1 MSEGEVCYTPG
12 EGFNDET
19 DVSKNGDDHN
29 SHSRK
34 ERRRNGNDVPKKRK
48 CGICMIFLFLIT
60 FGIMI
65 TFLVVGITTDGEIVT
80 LTLPPA
86 AAPTVRVVDKVC
98 SNSNSERVANV
109 INNLEGQKIYVLE
122 LLNYGRESSP
132 QQDRYL
138 NFLEDTIVARGNGD
152 VRLVYNFE
160 EESWNVDVP
169 RFTQGI
175 VMEYANTDVYMSA
188 YLDFPGLED
197 ELENRNNALSGT
209 PVNLIAT
216 LNTEVKEKYPELVS
230 GPNGNASSNIKFLLH
245 LLKYRDEDKLDIFD
259 EATKELKAENGIF
272 VQAWLD
278 VRATCTKPSSV
289 PDYDQIR
296 LETVDLSGFA
306 KVVNT
311 PLWMDASISRQEG
324 IVDASGS
331 GFADANGIFKNLYE

>member
-65 TFLVVGITTDGEIVT
+65 TFLVVGITTDGEIVIP
-80 LTLPPA
+80 TLPPDGG
-86 AAPTVRVVDKVC
+86 PTVRVVGC
-98 SNSNSERVANV
+98 SISNSQRVANV
-109 INNLEGQKIYVLE
+109 LDNLEGQKIYVLE
-122 LLNYGRESSP
+122 LLNYGSESSP

-175 VMEYANTDVYMSA
+175 VMEYANTSVYKSA
-188 YLDFPGLED
+188 YLDYPNLQD
-197 ELENRNNALSGT
+197 ELDNRNNALSGT

-216 LNTEVKEKYPELVS
+216 LNTEVKEKYPKLVS
-230 GPNGNASSNIKFLLH
+230 GPNGNVSSDTKFLLH

-296 LETVDLSGFA
+296 LETVNLSGFA
-306 KVVNT
+306 NVVNT
-311 PLWMDASISRQEG
+311 ELWMDASISRQEG

-331 GFADANGIFKNLYE
+331 GFADANGIFENLYE

>member
-65 TFLVVGITTDGEIVT
+65 TFLVVGITTDGEIVIP
-80 LTLPPA
+80 TLPPA
-86 AAPTVRVVDKVC
+86 GAPTVRVVDKVC

-197 ELENRNNALSGT
+197 ELKNRNNALSGT

-216 LNTEVKEKYPELVS
+216 LNTEVEKKYPKLVS

-245 LLKYRDEDKLDIFD
+245 LLKYRDEEKLDRFD
-259 EATKELKAENGIF
+259 EDTEELKANNGIF

-306 KVVNT
+306 NVVNT
-311 PLWMDASISRQEG
+311 ELWMDASIYRQEG